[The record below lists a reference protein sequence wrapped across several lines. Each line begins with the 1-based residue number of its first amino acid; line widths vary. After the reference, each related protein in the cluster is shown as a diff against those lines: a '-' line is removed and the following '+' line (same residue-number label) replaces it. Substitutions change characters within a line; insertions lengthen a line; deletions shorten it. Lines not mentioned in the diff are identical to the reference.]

1 VGIGRV
7 VNGKTVLTQ
16 VVRHHARQAHIVFD
30 HQELLHRWIIAF
42 LQALDVSV
50 V

>member
-1 VGIGRV
+1 MGY
-7 VNGKTVLTQ
+7 GKAVLPQ
-16 VVRHHARQAHIVFD
+16 IVRHHAREANIVFD